1 MHYKKIFLLHKNWNE
16 NYQIFEVIFWKLWKW
31 CISILVSVCSCDGI
45 FILYS
50 SSRYST
56 ISWLEHHSYMWK
68 DETLTKTYNFAFC
81 WHLGNRDFLIFFCL
95 QFNILDFKK
104 FLAVEKDLLS
114 HTETEMLLAETKFC
128 QKALNY
134 QFLQILSLDSCL
146 AFVRIGE
153 EYELQ
158 GTPIIVS
165 YGRQNDIALLEL
177 NSYSWWRPS
186 LCFK

>member
-1 MHYKKIFLLHKNWNE
+1 M
-16 NYQIFEVIFWKLWKW
+16 KLWKW

-104 FLAVEKDLLS
+104 FLAVEKDLRNRNAS
-114 HTETEMLLAETKFC
+114 CGDK
-128 QKALNY
+128 
-134 QFLQILSLDSCL
+134 ILSES
-146 AFVRIGE
+146 F
-153 EYELQ
+153 ELS
-158 GTPIIVS
+158 VS
-165 YGRQNDIALLEL
+165 SDFIHRQLSGFCTNRRRVWIARDA
-177 NSYSWWRPS
+177 NYSFIWAPKWYCS
-186 LCFK
+186 SGIEFIFMMTT